1 MCSLIFPLGTEA
13 PDHYRSQFP
22 FAWRG
27 ESIETPGSEINSL
40 DFNKLP
46 VFIKPG
52 DWFVLQIK
60 QFFPYNRLSKTW
72 IFKKT
77 RGFSTKDTGFS
88 VWTTKYNCSVS
99 QGVGPQDS
107 AVVLPH
113 LHGGGECPQRLH
125 RHRRLLP
132 IVWNYGNILMQ
143 TRNNALC

>member
-13 PDHYRSQFP
+13 PDHYGSQFP

-60 QFFPYNRLSKTW
+60 QFFPYNRLSKT
-72 IFKKT
+72 
-77 RGFSTKDTGFS
+77 
-88 VWTTKYNCSVS
+88 
-99 QGVGPQDS
+99 
-107 AVVLPH
+107 
-113 LHGGGECPQRLH
+113 
-125 RHRRLLP
+125 
-132 IVWNYGNILMQ
+132 
-143 TRNNALC
+143 